1 MKSGLGRAFVVGA
14 MVLGMLAAIPARAE
28 SIKIG
33 ISKLLSYPAVPIAI
47 ARGYFKEQ
55 GLDAEM
61 VYFDSA
67 QPIAVG
73 VASGSVDFGVAGV
86 SAGFFALAGQ
96 GQLRLIASS
105 GLELP
110 GFYNLGYLV
119 SNKAYDAGLKS
130 LKDAP
135 GHSLAVTQVGTALH
149 YSLGLL
155 AEKYG
160 FDIKTVAVRPLQS
173 NSNVIAAL
181 TGGQVDMGIMP
192 ATPTL
197 GPIAHGDFKRL
208 GWVSDVAPGSTGSLV
223 FTSTKSANERGDV
236 VKRFLIAYRKAAHD
250 FHEAFATSDDQ
261 RKDGPT
267 APAVLAILADFT
279 GVPAEKIDPAM
290 PYVDAQGRFSAAD
303 IAHQVAW
310 YQSQGMLKAD
320 IKAEDLIDMRYV
332 IALPKPKG

>member
-1 MKSGLGRAFVVGA
+1 MKSGWGRVSLVAGA
-14 MVLGMLAAIPARAE
+14 MVMGILGAAPARAE

-33 ISKLLSYPAVPIAI
+33 ISKLLSYPCVPIAV
-47 ARGYFKEQ
+47 AKGYFKEQ
-55 GLDAEM
+55 GLDPEM

-67 QPIAVG
+67 EPIAVG
-73 VASGSVDFGVAGV
+73 VASGSTDFGVAGV

-96 GQLRLIASS
+96 GQLKLIASS
-105 GLELP
+105 GLEMP

-130 LKDAP
+130 LKDVP
-135 GHSLAVTQVGTALH
+135 GHSVAVTQVGTALH

-160 FDIKTVAVRPLQS
+160 FDLKSVELRPLQS

-181 TGGQVDMGIMP
+181 TGGQVDVGVMP

-197 GPIAHGDFKRL
+197 TPLEKGSFKRL

-223 FTSTKSANERGDV
+223 FTSTKNANERGDV
-236 VKRFLIAYRKAAHD
+236 VKRFLIAYRKAAQD
-250 FHEAFATSDDQ
+250 FHAAFATADNQ

-267 APAVLAILADFT
+267 APDVLAILQNFT
-279 GVPAEKIDPAM
+279 GVPAAKADAAM
-290 PYVDAQGRFSAAD
+290 PYVDAQGRLNTAE
-303 IAHQVAW
+303 IQHQIAW
-310 YQSQGMLKAD
+310 YEAQNFLKPG
-320 IKAEDLIDMRYV
+320 IKAESLIDQRYAIGMV
-332 IALPKPKG
+332 AAK

>member
-1 MKSGLGRAFVVGA
+1 MINRLGSAIFAIGA
-14 MVLGMLAAIPARAE
+14 ACLLSLAAPARAE

-47 ARGYFKEQ
+47 ARGYFKDQ

-67 QPIAVG
+67 EPIAVG
-73 VASGSVDFGVAGV
+73 VASGSTDFGVAGV

-105 GLELP
+105 GLEMP

-119 SNKAYDAGLKS
+119 SNRAYDAGLKS
-130 LKDAP
+130 LKDVP
-135 GHSLAVTQVGTALH
+135 GHSVAVTQVGTALH

-160 FDIKTVAVRPLQS
+160 FDLRSVELRPLQS

-181 TGGQVDMGIMP
+181 TGGQVDVAIMP

-197 GPIAHGDFKRL
+197 TPLEHGNFKRL

-223 FTSTKSANERGDV
+223 FTSTKDANEHSDV
-236 VKRFLIAYRKAAHD
+236 VRRFLVAYRKATHD
-250 FHEAFATSDDQ
+250 FHEAFATADNQ

-267 APAVLAILADFT
+267 APAVLAILENFT
-279 GVPAEKIDPAM
+279 GVPAAKIDAAM
-290 PYVDAQGRFSAAD
+290 PYVDAQGRLSAPE
-303 IAHQVAW
+303 IAHQIAW
-310 YQSQGMLKAD
+310 YQAQGFLKPGV
-320 IKAEDLIDMRYV
+320 KAEDIIDNRFAINMMAAR
-332 IALPKPKG
+332 